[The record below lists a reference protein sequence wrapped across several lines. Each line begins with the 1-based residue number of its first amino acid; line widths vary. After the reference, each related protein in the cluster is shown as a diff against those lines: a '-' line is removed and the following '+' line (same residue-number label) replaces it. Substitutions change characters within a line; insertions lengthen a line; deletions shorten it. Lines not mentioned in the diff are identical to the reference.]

1 MRGSPFGSDCR
12 DKHCGDRDGVRD
24 GGELLGVAEI
34 VVRVGRDGGTFVLLY
49 LPWDRDLIH
58 NLQQC
63 KFTMEDRQQGT
74 FRGSGIDTMGALNDV
89 KIVLH

>member
-1 MRGSPFGSDCR
+1 MNKVALISFMWVTSMKVQMLSDR
-12 DKHCGDRDGVRD
+12 KNYHIR
-24 GGELLGVAEI
+24 I
-34 VVRVGRDGGTFVLLY
+34 
-49 LPWDRDLIH
+49 WDRDLIH